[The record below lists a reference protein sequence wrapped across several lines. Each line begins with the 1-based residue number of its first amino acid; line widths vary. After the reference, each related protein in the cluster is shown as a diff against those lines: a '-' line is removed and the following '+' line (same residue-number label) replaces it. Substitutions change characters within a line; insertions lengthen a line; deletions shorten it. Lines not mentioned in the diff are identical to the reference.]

1 MIVLLDTHVL
11 LWYLSGDRR
20 LGAQA
25 RRAIVKAA
33 DLVVSDISRWE
44 ISMKVAGGKL
54 APIPGLRESID
65 ALGARRLDLREAHL
79 KQLETLPLL
88 HRDPFDRALI
98 AQAMA
103 EGMPVLTSDR
113 HFAAYDVRTI
123 DARE

>member
-1 MIVLLDTHVL
+1 MTVLLDTHVL

-20 LGAQA
+20 LGVQA
-25 RRAIVKAA
+25 RRVIVQAA

-44 ISMKVAGGKL
+44 ISMKVSGGRL
-54 APIPGLRESID
+54 APLPGLREAID

-98 AQAMA
+98 AQARA
-103 EGMPVLTSDR
+103 EGLSVLTSDR
-113 HFAAYDVRTI
+113 HFAAYDVRTV

>member
-1 MIVLLDTHVL
+1 MLLDTHVL

-25 RRAIVKAA
+25 RRVVVEAA
-33 DLVVSDISRWE
+33 DLVVSDITRWE

-54 APIPGLRESID
+54 PPIRGLRESID
-65 ALGARRLDLREAHL
+65 ALGARRLDLRETHL
-79 KQLETLPLL
+79 QQLEALPLL

-98 AQAMA
+98 AQARA
-103 EGMPVLTSDR
+103 EGLSVLTSDR
-113 HFAAYDVRTI
+113 QFAAYDVRTI

>member
-1 MIVLLDTHVL
+1 MTVLLDTHVL

-25 RRAIVKAA
+25 RRVIVQAA
-33 DLVVSDISRWE
+33 DLVVSDITRWE

-54 APIPGLRESID
+54 PPIPGLRESID
-65 ALGARRLDLREAHL
+65 ALGARRLDLRETHL

-98 AQAMA
+98 AQARA
-103 EGMPVLTSDR
+103 EGLSVLTSDR
-113 HFAAYDVRTI
+113 QFADYDVRTI